1 MDRSTPGG
9 AMDQL
14 AYTYLNTD
22 PATGQAKRTNRL
34 DFVNDAIGNQGLGD
48 LGIQTEG
55 NYEYDAIGQLTRDR
69 AEGLSIDW
77 RVDGK
82 VRSVTKDDGSVITFQ
97 YDGLGNRIAKTE
109 VDTETTTLYVRDAQG
124 NVLAV
129 YENSSDGTVEP
140 VDPDRNLQDF
150 WDFGTMLIDREIAF
164 EAYDYISVA
173 NTVNGNVVE
182 PNGNLRLTAGNE
194 ITLVS
199 IQV

>member
-1 MDRSTPGG
+1 MAGDRSSSLFKEHARLFGIG
-9 AMDQL
+9 V
-14 AYTYLNTD
+14 YKGINTLVD
-22 PATGQAKRTNRL
+22 EVHNAK
-34 DFVNDAIGNQGLGD
+34 D
-48 LGIQTEG
+48 
-55 NYEYDAIGQLTRDR
+55 
-69 AEGLSIDW
+69 
-77 RVDGK
+77 
-82 VRSVTKDDGSVITFQ
+82 
-97 YDGLGNRIAKTE
+97 
-109 VDTETTTLYVRDAQG
+109 